1 MNIVIDSS
9 AIIAVIVAEPERDAI
24 IAATSGHTLI
34 GPGSI
39 PWEIGNAFSA
49 MIKQRRVGVSDAQR
63 GLEILDS
70 IPLQYVSVDM
80 ANALSIAAQVNVYAY
95 DAYFLDCA
103 LRHAAPLLTLDRTL
117 GRVAAALGVNLVSLE
132 G

>member
-1 MNIVIDSS
+1 MIDTS

-24 IAATSGHTLI
+24 IAATWGHALI

-49 MIKQRRVGVSDAQR
+49 MIKQRRVNVADAQQ
-63 GLEILDS
+63 GLEIFDS
-70 IPLQYVSVDM
+70 IPLRYVDVDM
-80 ANALSIAAQVNVYAY
+80 SNVLSIVARVNAYAY

-103 LRHAAPLLTLDRTL
+103 LQQAAPLLTLDRSLRRAAGTL
-117 GRVAAALGVNLVSLE
+117 GVDLVDWE
-132 G
+132 KK

>member
-9 AIIAVIVAEPERDAI
+9 AIIAVIVAEPERDSI

-117 GRVAAALGVNLVSLE
+117 GRAAAALGVNLVSLE